1 MAASCGIVR
10 KYCEDR
16 REEILPRTK
25 QYQGSTVAMVKIASV
40 KHGIAWYKYV
50 ILKKGTCLG
59 QNNIKGQPLQWWQ
72 ARKSWRS
79 AEKRQLTLSKW
90 VLLVCGPYSFFLSDN
105 IIKSGKYDWSLCYVS
120 VGGSIFK
127 AHTVDWVVNEG
138 RQATVEKNSNF
149 CLIWSEARWGVV
161 LLQLSRLSIVI
172 LMNWLRDSCSA
183 TQSWTV
189 EILQIGLSLNA

>member
-1 MAASCGIVR
+1 MFWVLLGASGGGLMNADRWRQVVALWGNIVRIAER
-10 KYCEDR
+10 KYC
-16 REEILPRTK
+16 P
-25 QYQGSTVAMVKIASV
+25 
-40 KHGIAWYKYV
+40 
-50 ILKKGTCLG
+50 G

-138 RQATVEKNSNF
+138 TQATVEKNSNF
-149 CLIWSEARWGVV
+149 CLIWSEARWGG
-161 LLQLSRLSIVI
+161 
-172 LMNWLRDSCSA
+172 WSCFNCPDFPL
-183 TQSWTV
+183 WF
-189 EILQIGLSLNA
+189 

>member
-1 MAASCGIVR
+1 MVLHDISMWFSSIR
-10 KYCEDR
+10 N
-16 REEILPRTK
+16 LSWTK
-25 QYQGSTVAMVKIASV
+25 QYQGSTVAMVTSSQV
-40 KHGIAWYKYV
+40 
-50 ILKKGTCLG
+50 LKKRWETTTHFIKVGTSG
-59 QNNIKGQPLQWWQ
+59 VWTIF
-72 ARKSWRS
+72 
-79 AEKRQLTLSKW
+79 
-90 VLLVCGPYSFFLSDN
+90 FFLSDN

-172 LMNWLRDSCSA
+172 LMNWLFCNS
-183 TQSWTV
+183 
-189 EILQIGLSLNA
+189 ELNCGNSPNWFIAQRLEYQKQNGS